1 MESAA
6 ADTLVLMTY
15 LTAYC
20 MAAIAMYVVLMPRP
34 GDPDC
39 IDDCDSDSDTET
51 EDSDTDAYQSWIQS
65 MALRLRILDVPAVR
79 P

>member
-15 LTAYC
+15 LAAYC

-34 GDPDC
+34 GDPDYYTD
-39 IDDCDSDSDTET
+39 DDCDSDTET
-51 EDSDTDAYQSWIQS
+51 EDTDSDAYQSWIQS